1 VRSKFLRYENLAGD
15 YKQMQITLIK
25 AFEKRKHLHATTNAY
40 RLCNGIADDLD
51 GLVIDK
57 YANHYQ
63 IQFFTTEF
71 SKFETEIIEF
81 LKELLYPE
89 FIVVKYRL
97 VDYKQ
102 IKKVFGDNSKTIV
115 CENGIKFAVDL
126 LDTLNPGLFLDMRD
140 ARLFFAKNCI
150 GKDVLNLFAYTCS
163 FALYARK
170 HKAAKVINV
179 DISKKNL
186 NKGRENYL
194 LNEIEPSKGEFFCG
208 SAEEYIDWAIK
219 KEKKFGGVAIDPPSF
234 AKNSKE
240 TFSLAKNFSNL
251 AEKAVKIL
259 EDNGVLLLATN
270 YSKWTY
276 ETLLKTAKN
285 AFDANGKPFKLLQ
298 KGTQGVD
305 FPGSGESKES
315 CMNWVVVKNTN

>member
-1 VRSKFLRYENLAGD
+1 
-15 YKQMQITLIK
+15 MQIALIK
-25 AFEKRKHLHATTNAY
+25 AFDKRRHLLATTNAY
-40 RLCNGIADDLD
+40 RLCNGIADGLD

-71 SKFETEIIEF
+71 SEFEAEIVDFLIEV
-81 LKELLYPE
+81 LNPE
-89 FIVVKYRL
+89 FIAVKYRF

-115 CENGIKFAVDL
+115 CENDIKFAVDL

-140 ARLFFAKNCI
+140 ARLFFANNCADR
-150 GKDVLNLFAYTCS
+150 DVLNLFAYTCS

-170 HKAAKVINV
+170 HKSAKVVNV

-186 NKGRENYL
+186 NKGKENYR
-194 LNEIEPSKGEFFCG
+194 LNEIEQVRGEFFCG

-219 KEKKFGGVAIDPPSF
+219 KGKKFGAIAIDPPSF

-240 TFSLAKNFSNL
+240 TFSLAKDFGDL

-259 EDNGVLLLATN
+259 ENNGIILLATN
-270 YSKWTY
+270 YSKWSY
-276 ETLLKTAKN
+276 ETLLKTAKT
-285 AFDANGKPFKLLQ
+285 AFSANGKTFELLQ
-298 KGTQGVD
+298 KGTQGLD

-315 CMNWVVVKNTN
+315 CMNWVVGG

>member
-1 VRSKFLRYENLAGD
+1 LCDENFAGD
-15 YKQMQITLIK
+15 NRHVQIALIK
-25 AFEKRKHLHATTNAY
+25 AFEKRRHLQATTNAY
-40 RLCNGIADDLD
+40 RLCNGIADGLD

-71 SKFETEIIEF
+71 SKFETEITEF
-81 LKELLYPE
+81 LKEVFNPE
-89 FIVVKYRL
+89 FIAVKYRFI
-97 VDYKQ
+97 DYKQ

-115 CENGIKFAVDL
+115 CENDIKFAVDL

-140 ARLFFAKNCI
+140 ARLFFANNCADR
-150 GKDVLNLFAYTCS
+150 DVLNLFAYTCS
-163 FALYARK
+163 FAIYARK
-170 HKAAKVINV
+170 HKATKAVNV

-186 NKGRENYL
+186 NKGKENYL

-219 KEKKFGGVAIDPPSF
+219 KEKKFGGIAIDPPSF
-234 AKNSKE
+234 AKNEKE
-240 TFSLAKNFSNL
+240 TFSLAKNFVNL

-259 EDNGVLLLATN
+259 EDNGIILLATN
-270 YSKWTY
+270 YSKWSY
-276 ETLLKTAKN
+276 ETLLKTAKS
-285 AFDANGKPFKLLQ
+285 AFSANGKTFKLLQ
-298 KGTQGVD
+298 KGTQGLD

-315 CMNWVVVKNTN
+315 CMNWVVGC